1 MGYRTDHSRARG
13 LGAAKHGAG
22 HWIAERVSAIALIPL
37 CVWIVF
43 AAIRLA
49 RGDYSTAV
57 NFIANPFNAVL
68 LALLILTGF
77 WHMHAGMRVIV
88 EDYVHEEGSKLFWI
102 TILNFLALIG
112 TVTALFAILK
122 IAFAAPGGMV

>member
-13 LGAAKHGAG
+13 LGAAKHGDG

-88 EDYVHEEGSKLFWI
+88 EDYVHGHLGKFGLL
-102 TILNFLALIG
+102 ILNLFICVLFGAL
-112 TVTALFAILK
+112 ALFAILK
-122 IAFAAPGGMV
+122 VAFTGGSF

>member
-22 HWIAERVSAIALIPL
+22 HWIGERVSAIALVPL

-57 NFIANPFNAVL
+57 NFITNPFNAVL

-77 WHMHAGMRVIV
+77 WHMHAGMRVVV
-88 EDYVHEEGSKLFWI
+88 EDYIHDHLGKAGLL
-102 TILNFLALIG
+102 ILNLFVCVLFGALA
-112 TVTALFAILK
+112 VFAILK
-122 IAFAAPGGMV
+122 VAITGGSF

>member
-88 EDYVHEEGSKLFWI
+88 EDYIHDHLGKFGLL
-102 TILNFLALIG
+102 ILNLFICVLFGAL
-112 TVTALFAILK
+112 ALFAILK
-122 IAFAAPGGMV
+122 VAFTGGSF